1 MGPDLVKK
9 KPFFKPG
16 RSGLCWRDYGFLFG
30 KVCWHTLVGL
40 IVCLDEIKTK
50 N

>member
-16 RSGLCWRDYGFLFG
+16 RSGLCWRDYGIPFWEGMLAYS
-30 KVCWHTLVGL
+30 CWL
-40 IVCLDEIKTK
+40 ESMS
-50 N
+50 